1 MPEKLYKKAGLL
13 KQTSLLVKKNFKVIL
28 GRPGFLFSHVF
39 TTMLVCGVILLIN
52 ALTRYS
58 YENEPSMIYPVN
70 EVDNIQMCEFSD
82 NCKSLG
88 YIIIVSSLKNFKI
101 FIILRE
107 MKQIG
112 PITLYH
118 TLLRKVDQLLRKIFL
133 RFTRETMSLKLSLIL
148 KIRTIS
154 NSQLLS
160 CFALQGKHL
169 K

>member
-1 MPEKLYKKAGLL
+1 MDTEFENQNLNQQTEGDLNMPEKVYKKAGLV

-88 YIIIVSSLKNFKI
+88 YIIIVS
-101 FIILRE
+101 
-107 MKQIG
+107 
-112 PITLYH
+112 
-118 TLLRKVDQLLRKIFL
+118 LLLV
-133 RFTRETMSLKLSLIL
+133 
-148 KIRTIS
+148 
-154 NSQLLS
+154 
-160 CFALQGKHL
+160 
-169 K
+169 

>member
-70 EVDNIQMCEFSD
+70 EVDNI
-82 NCKSLG
+82 
-88 YIIIVSSLKNFKI
+88 
-101 FIILRE
+101 
-107 MKQIG
+107 
-112 PITLYH
+112 
-118 TLLRKVDQLLRKIFL
+118 
-133 RFTRETMSLKLSLIL
+133 
-148 KIRTIS
+148 
-154 NSQLLS
+154 
-160 CFALQGKHL
+160 
-169 K
+169 